1 MFLSF
6 GKMRML
12 FCFISI
18 LFFIISNAQFTN
30 LPNFD
35 EKNLKFGYFIGTNT
49 YDYKVIYKENP
60 RYPLT
65 VERGTGLNVGLIGE
79 IKIRKNLNLSFEPG
93 LYSNN
98 TKLVFNERL
107 EFTSYN
113 DTLWNIKS
121 NNIHLPVLLKYSSNR
136 LNNFRPYLKAGLSTS
151 INLGK
156 IEGSFENYSMENFN
170 LKKIGFYYELA
181 FGIDFYLRYFKFS
194 PSLRGVFSI
203 KNELPENIPKNPWT
217 GNVDKMF
224 TRAVFINLSFY

>member
-1 MFLSF
+1 MFISF
-6 GKMRML
+6 GKMRFL

-49 YDYKVIYKENP
+49 YDYKVIYKNNP
-60 RYPLT
+60 RHHVK

-98 TKLVFNERL
+98 TKIIFNERL
-107 EFTSYN
+107 FFTSYN
-113 DTLWNIKS
+113 DTLWNVKS
-121 NNIHLPVLLKYSSNR
+121 NNIHLPILIKYNSQRLSN
-136 LNNFRPYLKAGLSTS
+136 FKPYIQAGVSTS
-151 INLGK
+151 LNLGK
-156 IEGSFENYSMENFN
+156 IEGSFDRYLIEDLNFN
-170 LKKIGFYYELA
+170 DVGFYYELG

-194 PSLRGVFSI
+194 PSIRGVFSI
-203 KNELPENIPKNPWT
+203 KNELPKNIPNNPWT
-217 GNVDKMF
+217 GNINKMF
-224 TRAVFINLSFY
+224 TRAVFINFSFY